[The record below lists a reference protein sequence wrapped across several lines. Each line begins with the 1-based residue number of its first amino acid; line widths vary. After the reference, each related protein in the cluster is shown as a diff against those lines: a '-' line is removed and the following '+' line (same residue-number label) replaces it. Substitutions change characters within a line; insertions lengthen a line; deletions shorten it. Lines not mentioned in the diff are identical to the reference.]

1 MNGAHDLGG
10 MDGFGPVPYAA
21 DEPVFH
27 KDWEGRVY
35 ALAGAGGM
43 AGFYGTPRFRH
54 AIERIDPA
62 RYLASSY
69 FERWATAIAT
79 LLVEA
84 GALTREELEAEAG
97 GAVPLSG
104 PVRAPT
110 VDPGSDVT
118 EPRFAPGDAVRV
130 RNVHPL
136 GHTRCPRY
144 VRGRHGTVVRS
155 YGPMNF
161 DDVEAHSH
169 GKRLDPVYCV
179 RFDADELWGE
189 AAEPGVV
196 VHIDLF
202 ESYLE
207 AP

>member
-1 MNGAHDLGG
+1 MNGVHDLGG
-10 MDGFGPVPYAA
+10 TDGFGPVPYVVE
-21 DEPVFH
+21 EPTFH
-27 KDWEGRVY
+27 EAWEGRVY

-43 AGFYGTPRFRH
+43 AGFYGTPQFRH
-54 AIERIDPA
+54 AIERIAPA
-62 RYLASSY
+62 RYLSCSY
-69 FERWATAIAT
+69 YERWTTAISS

-84 GALTREELEAEAG
+84 GVLTPDELEAEAG
-97 GAVPLSG
+97 GAVPLCG
-104 PVRAPT
+104 PVRAPA
-110 VDPGSDVT
+110 VDPGADVT
-118 EPRFAPGDAVRV
+118 APRFAPGDEVRA

-144 VRGRHGTVVRS
+144 VRGRRGSVVRS

-161 DDVEAHSH
+161 DDVEAHCE

-179 RFDADELWGE
+179 RFDAGELWGE

-196 VHIDLF
+196 VHVDLF